1 MSNTEDTFDES
12 GSDGEESKSKAYE
25 QLLSNPSYF
34 SSAMKVGTAF
44 QFFSPFYNML
54 SIIIARCAQE
64 HD

>member
-44 QFFSPFYNML
+44 QFFSLCKTCF
-54 SIIIARCAQE
+54 R
-64 HD
+64 

>member
-44 QFFSPFYNML
+44 QFFFPFVQHAFDNYSAL
-54 SIIIARCAQE
+54 CSRA
-64 HD
+64 